1 MDLCRYR
8 NLFGKPR
15 EQTGFRKYRLGG
27 IALFDVLVTLL
38 CTYLLSYLFKLPFLP
53 TTAAAFLLGI
63 VVHRLFCVR
72 TAVDVM
78 LFPNMQ

>member
-8 NLFGKPR
+8 HLFGKPR
-15 EQTGFRKYRLGG
+15 ETTGLRKYRLGG
-27 IALFDVLVTLL
+27 IALLDVLVTLL
-38 CTYLLSYLFKLPFLP
+38 VTSFFIVVFRLPWVETIVF
-53 TTAAAFLLGI
+53 AFLLGI

-78 LFPNMQ
+78 LFG